1 MLLEKFLRVDSII
14 GQKLNVRDTEKIVK
28 KIKNNESLPNQE
40 FEDEIKKLKQILN
53 RFGFDCKNKNNDFV
67 IHLEN
72 IDKIKKLIK
81 MLEKL

>member
-1 MLLEKFLRVDSII
+1 
-14 GQKLNVRDTEKIVK
+14 
-28 KIKNNESLPNQE
+28 
-40 FEDEIKKLKQILN
+40 LN

-81 MLEKL
+81 MLEKF

>member
-1 MLLEKFLRVDSII
+1 
-14 GQKLNVRDTEKIVK
+14 
-28 KIKNNESLPNQE
+28 
-40 FEDEIKKLKQILN
+40 
-53 RFGFDCKNKNNDFV
+53 NNDFV

>member
-1 MLLEKFLRVDSII
+1 
-14 GQKLNVRDTEKIVK
+14 
-28 KIKNNESLPNQE
+28 
-40 FEDEIKKLKQILN
+40 
-53 RFGFDCKNKNNDFV
+53 KNKNNDFV

>member
-1 MLLEKFLRVDSII
+1 
-14 GQKLNVRDTEKIVK
+14 
-28 KIKNNESLPNQE
+28 
-40 FEDEIKKLKQILN
+40 
-53 RFGFDCKNKNNDFV
+53 KNNDFV

>member
-1 MLLEKFLRVDSII
+1 
-14 GQKLNVRDTEKIVK
+14 
-28 KIKNNESLPNQE
+28 
-40 FEDEIKKLKQILN
+40 
-53 RFGFDCKNKNNDFV
+53 NKNNDFV

>member
-1 MLLEKFLRVDSII
+1 
-14 GQKLNVRDTEKIVK
+14 
-28 KIKNNESLPNQE
+28 
-40 FEDEIKKLKQILN
+40 
-53 RFGFDCKNKNNDFV
+53 DFV

>member
-1 MLLEKFLRVDSII
+1 
-14 GQKLNVRDTEKIVK
+14 
-28 KIKNNESLPNQE
+28 
-40 FEDEIKKLKQILN
+40 
-53 RFGFDCKNKNNDFV
+53 FV